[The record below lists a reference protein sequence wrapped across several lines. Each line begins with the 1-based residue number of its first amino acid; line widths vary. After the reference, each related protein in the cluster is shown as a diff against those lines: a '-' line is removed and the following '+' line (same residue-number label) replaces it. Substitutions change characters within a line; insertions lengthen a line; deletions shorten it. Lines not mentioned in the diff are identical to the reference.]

1 MMRVFITGG
10 TGLIG
15 SAVIAELL
23 GHGHSVLALA
33 RSEASKE
40 LVRNAG
46 GEPLAGGLADLDV
59 LRAGAAQADGVIHLA
74 FSNDFSS
81 PDALDKAI
89 AEETAALMTLGEALT
104 GSDRPLVT
112 VSGTPWIAGRP
123 STETDP
129 LPIDG
134 PVGGRGRTVNAILAL
149 ASSGVRSSAIRLP
162 RTVHNNGM
170 GGFAGLLTNI
180 ARQSGVSG
188 YAGDGE
194 QRWPAVHALD
204 AAVLFRLAL
213 ESAEAGTAWHAVAD
227 EGDKVSDIAAVI
239 GRRLGLPVQS
249 VAPETYGPLGPIFA
263 ADQPASSAH
272 TRHVLNWEPRH
283 PSLLEDLEKIQP

>member
-1 MMRVFITGG
+1 MRVFITGG
-10 TGLIG
+10 TGVIG

-23 GHGHSVLALA
+23 THNHAVLALA
-33 RSEASKE
+33 RSEASADAARK
-40 LVRNAG
+40 AG
-46 GEPLAGGLADLDV
+46 AEPIAGALTDLGV

-81 PDALDKAI
+81 PEALARGV
-89 AEETAALMTLGEALT
+89 AEETAALTALGEALI
-104 GSDRPLVT
+104 GSRRPLVT
-112 VSGTPWIAGRP
+112 VSGTPWIAGRA
-123 STETDP
+123 STEADP
-129 LPIDG
+129 LPLDG
-134 PVGGRGRTVNAILAL
+134 PVGGRGRTVNAILGL
-149 ASSGVRSSAIRLP
+149 AEQGVRSSSIRLP
-162 RTVHNNGM
+162 RTVHNNGN

-188 YAGDGE
+188 YPGNGT

-213 ESAEAGTAWHAVAD
+213 EHAEAGTAWHAVAD
-227 EGDKVSDIAAVI
+227 EGDAVRDIASVI

-272 TRHVLNWEPRH
+272 TRQELGWTPTH
-283 PSLLEDLEKIQP
+283 PSLLADLENLQP